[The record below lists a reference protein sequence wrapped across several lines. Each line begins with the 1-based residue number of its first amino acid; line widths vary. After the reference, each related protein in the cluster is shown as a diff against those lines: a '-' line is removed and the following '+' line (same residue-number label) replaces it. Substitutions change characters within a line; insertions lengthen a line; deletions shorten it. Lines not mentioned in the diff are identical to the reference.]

1 MFNIELLTLC
11 SIGSTTYYKYDLDL
25 RLYTKF
31 ITIAPTTTTRK
42 FKFMCAMGSGAH
54 NFGMYSLNYDIDYS
68 FTVGLNNYNGLNALA
83 YGYPYENYRLNKITP
98 NGLFIWKLDF
108 NYITVFGLLPALLQ
122 CVIIDYL

>member
-1 MFNIELLTLC
+1 
-11 SIGSTTYYKYDLDL
+11 
-25 RLYTKF
+25 
-31 ITIAPTTTTRK
+31 
-42 FKFMCAMGSGAH
+42 MGSGAH